1 MFKRKKIQL
10 FRVVYSF
17 DGEIHIQTGT
27 GAGIAS
33 LECDPYVEIISV
45 TAI

>member
-1 MFKRKKIQL
+1 MFKKKMQI

-17 DGEIHIQTGT
+17 DGKIYTHTGT

-33 LECDPYVEIISV
+33 LVCDPYVEIISV
-45 TAI
+45 ERI